1 MKINFKKL
9 TSTEQIAFIVL
20 TINILDTNFTK
31 ATFLDW
37 IQLILYV
44 VVVILLGI
52 KIFEKD

>member
-44 VVVILLGI
+44 VVIILLGI

>member
-9 TSTEQIAFIVL
+9 TQIEQIAFIVL
-20 TINILDTNFTK
+20 TINIVDTDFSK
-31 ATFLDW
+31 ANFLDW

-52 KIFEKD
+52 KIFQKD